1 MSHRPGRARLDAQA
15 QSGAGAGGTAIWRT
29 EMSGVRA
36 VSRLLG
42 ARRLALTRAVSRCRG
57 WAGRGGVGG
66 GRTVPAGRSG
76 RRFPPAPG
84 RAGEGLRAVA
94 GRRSPEGWG
103 RPSGQPEVFRSPPGC
118 VPVKVMTP
126 RSAPGPLPPPGI
138 QAWGLG
144 ASRKSVALVR
154 AFSAWGGVFGQGYSD
169 G

>member
-1 MSHRPGRARLDAQA
+1 
-15 QSGAGAGGTAIWRT
+15 
-29 EMSGVRA
+29 MSGVRA

-42 ARRLALTRAVSRCRG
+42 ARRLALTRAVSRRRG
-57 WAGRGGVGG
+57 MGRAREHRWGQDGPRGAK
-66 GRTVPAGRSG
+66 RTPTLPGPG
-76 RRFPPAPG
+76 PG

-103 RPSGQPEVFRSPPGC
+103 RPSGPSDVFRSPPGC

-138 QAWGLG
+138 QTWGLG
-144 ASRKSVALVR
+144 ASRMSVALVR
-154 AFSAWGGVFGQGYSD
+154 AFSAWGGVFGQGHSE